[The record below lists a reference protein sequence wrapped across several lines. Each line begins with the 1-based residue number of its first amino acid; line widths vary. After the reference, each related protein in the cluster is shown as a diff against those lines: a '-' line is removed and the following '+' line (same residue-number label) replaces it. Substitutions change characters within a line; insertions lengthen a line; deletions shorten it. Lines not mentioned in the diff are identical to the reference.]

1 MMVPGVKFD
10 RLLPPFLIPAG
21 AGDTDEHLPA
31 ALFGV
36 VDVPVVPAAR
46 FKGDIEGRDL
56 VQRQRSEIALA
67 DEVLSI
73 SNVRVADGQEQ
84 AVLRILF
91 DGIEPALV
99 VLAATA
105 ALLFGSVLFGPDF
118 LRQAEDGPALRPA
131 HIHGGMRDDGGDLL
145 FGDAVRLCVLQ
156 VINERTVGDARRH
169 QGHDG
174 DDAFLLDADRLFI
187 PYFSEQYVIVEVSE
201 HRCELAE
208 LVSAGSLYDLFCH
221 KYPSF

>member
-1 MMVPGVKFD
+1 M
-10 RLLPPFLIPAG
+10 FLIPAG
-21 AGDTDEHLPA
+21 AGDTDEHLSA
-31 ALFGV
+31 AFVRV

-46 FKGDIEGRDL
+46 FKRDVEGRDL

-67 DEVLSI
+67 DEVLSVGV
-73 SNVRVADGQEQ
+73 VRVADGQEQ

-91 DGIEPALV
+91 DGVELALV
-99 VLAATA
+99 VLAATT
-105 ALLFGSVLFGPDF
+105 ALLFGRVLFGPDF
-118 LRQAEDGPALRPA
+118 LCQTENGPALRPA
-131 HIHGGMRDDGGDLL
+131 HIHGGVRDDGGDLL
-145 FGDAVRLCVLQ
+145 FGDAVRLRVLQ
-156 VINERTVGDARRH
+156 VVNERTVGDAGRH

-174 DDAFLLDADRLFI
+174 NDAFLLNADRLFI

-208 LVSAGSLYDLFCH
+208 LVSAGGLYDFLCH